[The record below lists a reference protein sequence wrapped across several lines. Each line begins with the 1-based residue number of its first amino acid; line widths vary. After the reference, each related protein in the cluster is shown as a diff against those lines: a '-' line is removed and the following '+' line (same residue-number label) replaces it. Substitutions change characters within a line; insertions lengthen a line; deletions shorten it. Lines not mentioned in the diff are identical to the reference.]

1 MNGITANSTLE
12 AELGEALEVKAIM
25 AFKQF
30 DSAHLQE
37 LVRLGHLYSLLGEE
51 IEGKH
56 VYCLL
61 LCGGAAGG
69 RRSREEEAKRAA
81 LSYFSINET
90 QNNPITPCRYPRCS
104 PCFDLV
110 LPFDRGYGVAASS
123 ASGAHLSGAT
133 KTRRKDLECG

>member
-12 AELGEALEVKAIM
+12 AELGKALEVKAIM
-25 AFKQF
+25 TFKQF

-51 IEGKH
+51 IEGKY

-69 RRSREEEAKRAA
+69 RKR
-81 LSYFSINET
+81 
-90 QNNPITPCRYPRCS
+90 R
-104 PCFDLV
+104 
-110 LPFDRGYGVAASS
+110 RGSQTSS
-123 ASGAHLSGAT
+123 AFLLFDQWNI
-133 KTRRKDLECG
+133 R